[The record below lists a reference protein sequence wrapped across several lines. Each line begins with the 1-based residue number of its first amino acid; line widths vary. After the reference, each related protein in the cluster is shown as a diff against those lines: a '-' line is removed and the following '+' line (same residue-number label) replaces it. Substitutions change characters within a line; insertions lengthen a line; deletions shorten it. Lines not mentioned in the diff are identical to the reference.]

1 MTIKIT
7 GYSNHE
13 DLWEPRTK
21 SQKRNFGVVCLFVH
35 IPKTIQKENSF
46 MKSTSGLQKEHQMSV
61 ILQKHNE
68 TREILNNCSLQ
79 NVINFL

>member
-1 MTIKIT
+1 MGAKDKE
-7 GYSNHE
+7 SE
-13 DLWEPRTK
+13 KKFWCCL
-21 SQKRNFGVVCLFVH
+21 FVCLFVH
-35 IPKTIQKENSF
+35 ILKTIQKENSF
-46 MKSTSGLQKEHQMSV
+46 MESTSGLQKEHQMSV